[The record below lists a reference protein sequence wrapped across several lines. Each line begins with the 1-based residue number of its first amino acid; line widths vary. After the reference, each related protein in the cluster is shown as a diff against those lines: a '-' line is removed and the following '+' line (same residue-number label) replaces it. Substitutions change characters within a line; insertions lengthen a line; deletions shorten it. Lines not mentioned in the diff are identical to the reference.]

1 MRTSGAGFGGKV
13 RSTACEVE
21 DEQVGGLSCFS
32 YPLGSI
38 GSRSAA
44 EEPPEDGV
52 STLSPAKPKAGEIY
66 IDKNDSSAN
75 GKTSTNAW
83 CGKGLA
89 LKAFIITFAWVM
101 NT

>member
-1 MRTSGAGFGGKV
+1 MRGTEQNGSSVKKCGNGTGIKCGTAKLLMRTRGRSFGGKV

-21 DEQVGGLSCFS
+21 DEQVGGLLCFS

-52 STLSPAKPKAGEIY
+52 FTLPPAKPKAEEMY
-66 IDKNDSSAN
+66 TYKN
-75 GKTSTNAW
+75 
-83 CGKGLA
+83 
-89 LKAFIITFAWVM
+89 
-101 NT
+101 